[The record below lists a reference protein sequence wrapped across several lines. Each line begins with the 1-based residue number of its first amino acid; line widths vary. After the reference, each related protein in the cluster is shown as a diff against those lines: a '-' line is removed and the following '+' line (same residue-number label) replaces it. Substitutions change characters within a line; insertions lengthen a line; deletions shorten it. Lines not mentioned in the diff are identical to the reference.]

1 MKTRRK
7 YEGVPGVGRA
17 QGLAPCAMPLR
28 LTPLFQSR
36 QLLSALSVS
45 LFHYVGHFSSQLLD
59 PKESENEESAQLRT
73 LEMELEPRLHAAWI
87 KNPGTPL

>member
-28 LTPLFQSR
+28 LIPLCESR
-36 QLLSALSVS
+36 QLLLAVSVSLSFYGAFFSSPLTLKKVRMKSALS
-45 LFHYVGHFSSQLLD
+45 
-59 PKESENEESAQLRT
+59 P
-73 LEMELEPRLHAAWI
+73 
-87 KNPGTPL
+87 